1 MTTASQRDR
10 DFAQA
15 RMKVL
20 VTELQQL
27 AVDFG
32 RFIELYG
39 DTFTGADAA
48 NALSIDDALLVAL
61 GASLVL
67 PAHLQPASLPD
78 PREV

>member
-1 MTTASQRDR
+1 MSTASQRDR

-39 DTFTGADAA
+39 DTFTGAEAVHA
-48 NALSIDDALLVAL
+48 IEIDDAMLVAL
-61 GASLVL
+61 GASLIL
-67 PAHLQPASLPD
+67 PAHLKPACLPE